1 MTAED
6 LMRANLIAL
15 AQTFATA
22 KGWSL
27 ATVSKQIHG
36 NQAFLSEYFAGRMA
50 PRVDTYF
57 TMIDRLRAEWPKGTK
72 WPVTASIPKLG
83 KKVENQRAAA

>member
-1 MTAED
+1 MTAEE

-15 AQTFATA
+15 AQTYATA

-36 NQAFLSEYFAGRMA
+36 NQAFLAEYFAGKMS

-57 TMIDRLRAEWPKGTK
+57 TMIEKLRREWPKGTK
-72 WPVTASIPKLG
+72 WPVLASIPKLG
-83 KKVENQRAAA
+83 KKVENKRAAA